1 MSQGQSLSQSMEW
14 AGKGKS
20 WVLSCLSLPQT
31 PSETDRAVE
40 TCPGYDLHISRAGQ
54 PRAQGDQAFFEAVGL
69 ERESDQSEFRM
80 LLYKST
86 RVKLGKQ
93 EGWLLTREVNM
104 GPAIAGSQGDLRP
117 NTEGS

>member
-1 MSQGQSLSQSMEW
+1 M
-14 AGKGKS
+14 
-20 WVLSCLSLPQT
+20 T
-31 PSETDRAVE
+31 
-40 TCPGYDLHISRAGQ
+40 LHISRAGQ
-54 PRAQGDQAFFEAVGL
+54 PRAQGDQAFFEAGGL